1 MPRPATFDA
10 LSLFMS
16 GASVAEIT
24 RRLRQSG
31 YSVSPDA
38 VRRLIEL
45 EGELLGVDVKKK
57 EVNHG
62 K

>member
-1 MPRPATFDA
+1 VPRPATFDA

-31 YSVSPDA
+31 YPVSPDA

-45 EGELLGVDVKKK
+45 EGDLLEIDAKKK
-57 EVNHG
+57 EVKHG